1 MSRKI
6 RVLVVDDS
14 AFARNALSRNITA
27 DPDIEVIGEAG
38 DGVEAI
44 EKVRDMRPDVVTMDV
59 IMPRMDGLT
68 ALQHILESYP
78 TAVIMVSALTGK
90 QTNATMKALELGAVD
105 FFLKAS
111 RVNPAGH
118 DQATDDLP
126 VKIKQAAQ
134 VHRIRL
140 GLRKGSPKLRQN
152 PVPASTAHAGT
163 LNKVITIGSSTGG
176 PRALHEFLPGLP
188 GNIGAG
194 MLIVQHMPPG
204 FTHSLA
210 ERLDKVCSIHVREAE
225 DGDSV
230 QAGVALI
237 APGGYHMTVSRKGK
251 ISFNQDPPVCGVRP
265 SVDVLM
271 ESAAKAYRN
280 STVGVVLTGM
290 GSDGTHGAGLIKAAG
305 GKVMVEDES
314 TCAIYGM
321 PKSIV
326 DAGYADMTTPLS
338 EIAEE
343 LVRICES

>member
-1 MSRKI
+1 MSRKV

-14 AFARNALSRNITA
+14 PFARNALSRTITA
-27 DPDIEVIGEAG
+27 DPDIEIIGEAG

-44 EKVRDMRPDVVTMDV
+44 EKVRDLRPDVVTMDV

-78 TAVIMVSALTGK
+78 TAVVMVSALTGK
-90 QTNATMKALELGAVD
+90 QTNATIKALELGAVD

-111 RVNPAGH
+111 RANPVG
-118 DQATDDLP
+118 DGQAADDLP
-126 VKIKQAAQ
+126 AKIKQAAQ
-134 VHRIRL
+134 VPRIRL
-140 GLRKGSPKLRQN
+140 GLRKGTPMPRRK
-152 PVPASTAHAGT
+152 PVTASKANAGE
-163 LNKVITIGSSTGG
+163 LNKVVTIGCSTGG
-176 PRALHEFLPGLP
+176 PRALREFLPSLP

-194 MLIVQHMPPG
+194 MLIVQHMPAG
-204 FTHSLA
+204 FTRSLA
-210 ERLDKVCSIHVREAE
+210 ERLNEVCSISVREAV

-237 APGGYHMTVSRKGK
+237 APGGYHMTVSGQGE
-251 ISFNQDPPVCGVRP
+251 ISLNEKPRVCGVRP

-271 ESAAKAYRN
+271 ESAAKTYRT

-290 GSDGTHGAGLIKAAG
+290 GADGTHGAGLIKAAG
-305 GKVMVEDES
+305 GKVMVEHES

-326 DAGYADMTTPLS
+326 DAGYADMTTPLP

-343 LVRICES
+343 LVRICDS